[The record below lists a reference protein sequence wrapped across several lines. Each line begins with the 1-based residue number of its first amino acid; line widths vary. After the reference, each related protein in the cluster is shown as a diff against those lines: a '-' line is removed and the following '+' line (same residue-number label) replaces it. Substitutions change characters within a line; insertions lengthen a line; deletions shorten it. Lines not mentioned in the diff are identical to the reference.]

1 MWLHMIK
8 FWTPLFWRLYL
19 HTKRDKTNI
28 STQMLTSRVNNA
40 KVMISQTSPA
50 ILLKK
55 FKTCDDAIGSEQSYF
70 GVNYVL

>member
-1 MWLHMIK
+1 MATHDKILDTIVLA
-8 FWTPLFWRLYL
+8 FVFT
-19 HTKRDKTNI
+19 TKRDKTNI

>member
-1 MWLHMIK
+1 MATHDKILDTIVLA
-8 FWTPLFWRLYL
+8 FVFT
-19 HTKRDKTNI
+19 TKRDKTNI
-28 STQMLTSRVNNA
+28 STQMLTSGVNNA
-40 KVMISQTSPA
+40 KMMISQTSPA